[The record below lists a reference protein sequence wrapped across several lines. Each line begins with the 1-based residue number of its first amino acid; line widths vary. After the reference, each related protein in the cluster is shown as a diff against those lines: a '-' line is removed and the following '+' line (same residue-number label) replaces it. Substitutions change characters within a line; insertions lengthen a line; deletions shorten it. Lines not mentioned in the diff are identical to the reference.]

1 MFMPNV
7 VMVTQT
13 HLSQCLWKS
22 RVNCEMKGAVYM
34 TYIVWAGCRG
44 NCGVWHG
51 HRQAWCSLRHPPL
64 AEQVHGESVP
74 GEWQSR
80 SVISTTTASLPA
92 ALKPCW
98 RGHYQQLISTLYY
111 WDSLLVRMLDSGWK
125 GCEFESQQEQRENF
139 LLQSRLCV
147 LTLLLGV
154 RSTPVLPQW
163 HVKLR
168 PRSFCQKCRWQVT
181 PKHEYTFDPTKSEWG
196 DYAAF
201 RA

>member
-13 HLSQCLWKS
+13 HLSQCLWRS

-51 HRQAWCSLRHPPL
+51 HRQAGCSLRHPPL

-92 ALKPCW
+92 ALRPCW
-98 RGHYQQLISTLYY
+98 RGHYQQLISTSYY

-139 LLQSRLCV
+139 LLQSRLWV
-147 LTLLLGV
+147 LTLIWSLFRPCV
-154 RSTPVLPQW
+154 TAAAQ
-163 HVKLR
+163 KR
-168 PRSFCQKCRWQVT
+168 PRLFCKKCRWQVIF
-181 PKHEYTFDPTKSEWG
+181 KHTYTIDPTKLE
-196 DYAAF
+196 
-201 RA
+201 